1 MCNTCTSAGTGSP
14 DSLLRHHHAELTIT
28 TVTSQINSTHS
39 DVTRCT
45 THLDG
50 SVVRIEQELRERGDL
65 RRAVPA
71 VRAVHEHRLGALLER
86 LSHQPAGAQQVA
98 QVVQPFARVQRFEP
112 SVRV

>member
-1 MCNTCTSAGTGSP
+1 MTLVQIYAKQGTCTPVTSQF
-14 DSLLRHHHAELTIT
+14 HMYT
-28 TVTSQINSTHS
+28 TVTSVRT
-39 DVTRCT
+39 DTCDCT

-50 SVVRIEQELRERGDL
+50 SVVRIEQQLRERGDL

-86 LSHQPAGAQQVA
+86 LGHQPAGAQQVA